1 MSETQRIQALKEAYR
16 WYYFNRK
23 DELEPPTE
31 IEKREFGY
39 RDFNGSM
46 IRHIQLK
53 AQGEL
58 FALALKAVPRSIYYS
73 VSYYS
78 DPTAPMEGKGRMGSD
93 LVFDIDLKDV
103 SKSHIKYSFWI
114 CTACHAA
121 GPGQAPNLC
130 PQCASKQTRGV
141 EWACSE
147 CINEVRQAA
156 ISLADMLQNDFGLS
170 AGEISTY
177 FSGNNGFHLHVNSK
191 KFMAL
196 SSRERAEISDYIRGA
211 GFENKIYLSNVLEQ
225 AKRSSNERKRIS
237 IDPQVTIDVSRIF
250 RLPGSL
256 HDESGLEKKRCKHI
270 ESCDPFTD
278 AVGLPEEP
286 LSLRVYYSP
295 EFMLKGNRFGPYR
308 MEDVKLPTYAAV
320 YLMAKDLA
328 DPAGQLQI

>member
-23 DELEPPTE
+23 DELIPPSE

-46 IRHIQLK
+46 IRHLQLK
-53 AQGEL
+53 TQGEL

-78 DPTAPMEGKGRMGSD
+78 DPTAPMEEKGRMGSD

-103 SKSHIKYSFWI
+103 SKSYEKYSFWI
-114 CTACHAA
+114 CSTCHAA
-121 GPGQAPNLC
+121 GPGPAPNSC
-130 PQCASKQTRGV
+130 PQCSSKQIRGI
-141 EWACSE
+141 EWACSA
-147 CINEVRQAA
+147 CINEVKEAA
-156 ISLADMLQNDFGLS
+156 ISLGDMLQNDFGIRAS
-170 AGEISTY
+170 EISTY
-177 FSGNNGFHLHVNSK
+177 FSGNNGFHLHVDSK
-191 KFMAL
+191 KFTTL
-196 SSRERAEISDYIRGA
+196 SSRERGEISDYIRGI
-211 GFENKIYLSNVLEQ
+211 GFEGKIYLSNVPEQ
-225 AKRSSNERKRIS
+225 AKKSAGKRKHIP

-256 HDESGLEKKRCKHI
+256 HDESGLEKKRCKYI

-278 AVGLPEEP
+278 AVCLSEEP
-286 LSLRVYYSP
+286 FSLKIYYSP
-295 EFMLKGNRFGPYR
+295 EFTLKGVRFGPYK
-308 MEDVKLPTYAAV
+308 MENIILPTYAAV

-328 DPAGQLQI
+328 DPVG